1 VRKLRSPFVFAGLMP
16 AQMRIGMDQ
25 QSLEFLVEA
34 SKVLNSTLD
43 VKALLL
49 LVYDLIVT
57 AVDCEVCSLGRL
69 GEKGERIEVLLAFGV
84 SGDRVSGLTIEK
96 TKGIMGQVVNTEKPL
111 LVNRPSDMA
120 GYEDTL
126 DRTFG
131 FTKRNSLAVP
141 LMRGGEVIGALEA
154 VNKVHGD
161 FTQADV
167 EKLAALSEQ
176 IATALDNA
184 RLYGRVTM
192 EIKERE
198 LLYQVG
204 LRISSSLDVEEVLN
218 LILHNLRE
226 IVEYHAGGIFLVD
239 PETMEIMRLTAM
251 GYDPEM
257 EHRLEL
263 KFGEGIVGWVA
274 KNVEPVIVEDVTKDP
289 RYLNARDET
298 KSEIVVPLTVGGRI
312 LGVLNLEN
320 DRPDAFTRDD
330 LYLLRTFGSQAA
342 ISIERARLHKEILE
356 KRRLEAELDL
366 ARRIQVTFLPEVLP
380 EIPGYEISA
389 MNLPSEEVSGDYY
402 DLISV
407 SPGQWGI
414 VIADVFGK
422 GIPASLVMASFRASL
437 LAEIRNNYAI
447 STIMRKVN
455 RLIWESVEPERCVT
469 ACYGVLDVGA
479 RVLTYSNAG
488 HLYPLVLRKS
498 GVRHLTKGGM
508 LLGAI
513 NHVSYEEGRVHL
525 ESGDLLLFFTD
536 GLTEAEDAS
545 GEPFG
550 EDRLI
555 EAARA
560 ALDLRCSD
568 IVQHIHRTI
577 VDFSGAKLADDFTV
591 VALKVR

>member
-1 VRKLRSPFVFAGLMP
+1 MDRK
-16 AQMRIGMDQ
+16 
-25 QSLEFLVEA
+25 SLEFLVEA

-43 VKALLL
+43 VRALLL
-49 LVYDLIVT
+49 LVYDLVVA

-69 GEKGERIEVLLAFGV
+69 GEKGEQIEVLLAFGE
-84 SGDRVSGLTIEK
+84 SGERVSGLTIEK
-96 TKGIMGQVVNTEKPL
+96 TKGLMGQVVSTGKPL
-111 LVNRPSDMA
+111 LVNRSSDIA
-120 GYEDTL
+120 QYEDTL
-126 DRTFG
+126 EKTFG

-141 LMRGGEVIGALEA
+141 LMRGGELIGAVEA
-154 VNKVHGD
+154 VNKIHGD
-161 FTQADV
+161 FTSEDMETLVA
-167 EKLAALSEQ
+167 LAEQ

-184 RLYGRVTM
+184 RLYGRVTR
-192 EIKERE
+192 EIKERD

-226 IVEYHAGGIFLVD
+226 VVEYHAGGIFLVD
-239 PETMEIMRLTAM
+239 PDTMEIVRLTAM

-257 EHRLEL
+257 EDRLEL
-263 KFGEGIVGWVA
+263 KFGEGVVGWVA
-274 KNVEPVIVEDVTKDP
+274 KNVEPVIVGDVRQDP
-289 RYLNARDET
+289 RYLNARNET
-298 KSEIVVPLTVGGRI
+298 NSEIVVPLTVGDKI

-320 DRPDAFTRDD
+320 DRPGAFSDDD
-330 LYLLRTFGSQAA
+330 LYLLKTFGSQAA
-342 ISIERARLHKEILE
+342 ISIERANLHKEILE

-380 EIPGYEISA
+380 AIPGYEISA
-389 MNLPSEEVSGDYY
+389 MNLPSDEVSGDYY
-402 DLISV
+402 DVIHV

-469 ACYGVLDVGA
+469 ACYGVLDSGA

-488 HLYPLVLRKS
+488 HLYPLVIRKA
-498 GVRHLTKGGM
+498 GVQRLTRGGM

-513 NHVSYEEGRVHL
+513 EQAFYEEGRTHL
-525 ESGDLLLFFTD
+525 KSGDLLLFFTD
-536 GLTEAEDAS
+536 GLIEAEDAS

-555 EAARA
+555 DVARA
-560 ALDLRCSD
+560 ALDLPCSD
-568 IVQHIHRTI
+568 IVQRIHQTI
-577 VDFSGAKLADDFTV
+577 LGFTGTTLADDFTI
-591 VALKVR
+591 VAVKVG